1 MRQHRAATTLL
12 SWTWLVSAARAA
24 LEVFPPTAQQQQLR
38 FSTGHH
44 PHKQEEQVT
53 QQPDSSDPADWP
65 YRDLPWG
72 QVNFIATTDTHG
84 WLLGHQRHEPS
95 FSGDWGDFYSFTHR
109 MKQEARRRGVDLL
122 LVDSGDRVDG
132 NGLVDADP
140 HVKGSTA
147 LDLFSQIPYDVVTT
161 GNHEL
166 YKYPV
171 ADYVGRVMH
180 DKFRERWVVSN
191 VNISEAGDDNDDD
204 DALGKP
210 FGNRFRAFKTEQGRR
225 VTAFAHAQGTIVQPP
240 SAMVREPWFQE
251 AISTP
256 PDFFLFV
263 GHMSVDI
270 EPDSEWRIVV
280 EAIRQVH
287 QRIPV
292 VVFGGHHHVRQCARY
307 DEYSIGLAA
316 GRYMETIGF
325 LSMSGLDETATK
337 APSFRRRYLDQN
349 RNTYAYHA
357 GKNFDTPRGRAIT
370 QRLSDTAAAFNLTD
384 TFGHAPQDYFLYRYP
399 HTSEHSVL
407 NLMTRE
413 VLPKMVTRTD
423 RPYEML
429 MLLNSGSIRFDIFKG
444 PFTRNDQWIILPFTN
459 AFLYVPAVPRHLAA
473 KLLHYLNIVGEHGLT
488 LSGIASSSS
497 ADAAY
502 LEGDLALAADAAKLE
517 HRYRRAA
524 LAASSEDVRPFPA
537 AVRASRPRKDRRP
550 SEGYVTLDPA
560 GCASVGGAAERY
572 GDDTLHRPF
581 KSSWQPVFVATAL
594 PPSVRPN
601 SDLDSGLGS
610 EGEEDDDDRV
620 DVVFF
625 DFIKLDILSALN
637 ALDLASTSASTRQ
650 KRWSE
655 EDVRVYLEGMT
666 ANTLME
672 QYARRYWQ

>member
-1 MRQHRAATTLL
+1 
-12 SWTWLVSAARAA
+12 
-24 LEVFPPTAQQQQLR
+24 
-38 FSTGHH
+38 
-44 PHKQEEQVT
+44 
-53 QQPDSSDPADWP
+53 
-65 YRDLPWG
+65 
-72 QVNFIATTDTHG
+72 
-84 WLLGHQRHEPS
+84 
-95 FSGDWGDFYSFTHR
+95 
-109 MKQEARRRGVDLL
+109 
-122 LVDSGDRVDG
+122 
-132 NGLVDADP
+132 
-140 HVKGSTA
+140 
-147 LDLFSQIPYDVVTT
+147 
-161 GNHEL
+161 
-166 YKYPV
+166 
-171 ADYVGRVMH
+171 
-180 DKFRERWVVSN
+180 
-191 VNISEAGDDNDDD
+191 
-204 DALGKP
+204 
-210 FGNRFRAFKTEQGRR
+210 
-225 VTAFAHAQGTIVQPP
+225 
-240 SAMVREPWFQE
+240 
-251 AISTP
+251 
-256 PDFFLFV
+256 
-263 GHMSVDI
+263 
-270 EPDSEWRIVV
+270 
-280 EAIRQVH
+280 
-287 QRIPV
+287 
-292 VVFGGHHHVRQCARY
+292 
-307 DEYSIGLAA
+307 
-316 GRYMETIGF
+316 
-325 LSMSGLDETATK
+325 MSGLDETATK

-349 RNTYAYHA
+349 RNTVRLRFPPSGSIARANLPRLGCSFSDASVAQYAYHA
-357 GKNFDTPRGRAIT
+357 GKDFDTPRGRAIT

-444 PFTRNDQWIILPFTN
+444 PFTRNDQVRRAGGFRLALIAPTGEASADPSAIAHYSGSFCPSVRLDSPIVEALTSHELTLSDPMSSAAN

-537 AVRASRPRKDRRP
+537 AVRAARPRKDRRP

-560 GCASVGGAAERY
+560 GCASDGGAAERY

-637 ALDLASTSASTRQ
+637 ALALASTSASTRQ